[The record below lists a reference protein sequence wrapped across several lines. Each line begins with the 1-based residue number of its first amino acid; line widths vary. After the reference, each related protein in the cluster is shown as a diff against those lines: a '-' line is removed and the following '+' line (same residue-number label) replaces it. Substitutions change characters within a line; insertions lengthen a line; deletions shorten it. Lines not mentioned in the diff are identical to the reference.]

1 MRPILLACTLIAV
14 AAAGCSDDPVRF
26 SEPVA
31 INLKAKSAD
40 TVGGVVTDNKGITT
54 ESSNPYG
61 KFISDAQAALGG
73 RDPGAIALEG
83 TAVLLGGNSTGVT
96 RLGEVFTGNV
106 EVLFEMN
113 DTNNSFPAAAGTI
126 AAADGSGPIALA
138 TTFASDA
145 LGTEDYV
152 KLINGSFKVVMRGPA
167 AADFM
172 TKGADADI
180 QITFTFAAYE

>member
-1 MRPILLACTLIAV
+1 MRTVILAYSLTML
-14 AAAGCSDDPVRF
+14 AAAGCSDDPLRY
-26 SEPVA
+26 SEPVS

-40 TVGGVVTDNKGITT
+40 TVQGVVSDDKGITT

-61 KFISDAQAALGG
+61 KFVTDARAQLGG
-73 RDPGAIALEG
+73 HDPGSITLDG
-83 TAVLLGGNSTGVT
+83 TSLLLGAGSTGVT
-96 RLGEVFTGNV
+96 RLGEIFTGDV

-126 AAADGSGPIALA
+126 AATDGGGPITLDS
-138 TTFASDA
+138 TFASSQV
-145 LGTEDYV
+145 GSEDYT
-152 KLINGSFKVVMRGPA
+152 KLIAGSFKVSMRGPA

-180 QITFTFAAYE
+180 QITLTFAAFE